1 MNKEE
6 IIEFLKNNLEIRI
19 YENEIYV
26 CNTKCKGYFIKHN
39 IKVLKN
45 DEEISSDSII
55 I

>member
-19 YENEIYV
+19 YENETYV
-26 CNTKCKGYFIKHN
+26 CNTKCNEISIKLL
-39 IKVLKN
+39 IN

>member
-19 YENEIYV
+19 YEKYVYV
-26 CNTKCKGYFIKHN
+26 CNTKCNEISIKLL
-39 IKVLKN
+39 IN

-55 I
+55 IAI